1 MTGLSMTGLSMAGL
15 SLTGLGASVRRS
27 VGSRALVIMVPVAVL
42 HVLLRPRPWRFDW
55 GWALQQYGFVT
66 TMLGPLCCG
75 VAALDAARMSA
86 ATGLVDSAGRS
97 AASLVRSASSS
108 MAWVAVAYAAGL
120 AVVAGFVVGAGGAA
134 PGAWATFAALAPPLA
149 LLMTAATVG
158 AAIGA
163 RIGRWWAA
171 AVAAIGSYVAL
182 VMAFVSGHEVLIRV
196 GGANG
201 EIVSIVVRAAY
212 VARQSLWFA
221 VLAVAAVVVGS
232 HRPAARVRPE
242 ARVEL
247 CVVAV
252 VLAGVVATTGDSRMF
267 EARRPDLRC
276 DGGTPRLCVGPAY
289 VRFAPGVRR
298 RVAPVL
304 AAWNGLG
311 GPPVREMTMSAS
323 VRLREG
329 VMSLPDDLVT
339 GDSTWDDHHIAQL
352 VTNATFRHCDGD
364 PGERDVVD
372 EAGSFR
378 TWWLDQFV
386 VGPNRFGS
394 TADPWFERPVD
405 EQRRWATDELQRLLD
420 WCATVAG
427 DGR

>member
-1 MTGLSMTGLSMAGL
+1 MK
-15 SLTGLGASVRRS
+15 GLGVSVRRS
-27 VGSRALVIMVPVAVL
+27 VGIRALPVMVAVAAL

-86 ATGLVDSAGRS
+86 ATGLVDSAGRP

-108 MAWVAVAYAAGL
+108 MAWVVVAYSAGL
-120 AVVAGFVVGAGGAA
+120 ALVAGFVVGAGGAA

-149 LLMTAATVG
+149 LLATAAAVG
-158 AAIGA
+158 ASIGA
-163 RIGRWWAA
+163 RVGSWWAA
-171 AVAAIGSYVAL
+171 PVAAIGSYVAL

-196 GGANG
+196 GGANS
-201 EIVSIVVRAAY
+201 EIVSIVVRVEY
-212 VARQSLWFA
+212 VARQFTWFS
-221 VLAVAAVVVGS
+221 VLAVAAVVIGS
-232 HRPAARVRPE
+232 HRPAAQVRPR

-247 CVVAV
+247 GVAAV
-252 VLAGVVATTGDSRMF
+252 VLAGVVATTGNSHMF

-276 DGGTPRLCVGPAY
+276 DDGMPRLCVGPAY
-289 VRFAPGVRR
+289 LRFAPGLRR

-304 AAWNGLG
+304 AAWNDLG
-311 GPPVREMTMSAS
+311 GPPVRKMTMSAS
-323 VRLREG
+323 VGLRQG

-339 GDSTWDDHHIAQL
+339 GDSTWDDHHVAQL

-364 PGERDVVD
+364 PGERDAFD
-372 EAGSFR
+372 EAGSFQS
-378 TWWLDQFV
+378 WWLDQFV

-394 TADPWFERPVD
+394 TADPWFGLPVE
-405 EQRRWATDELQRLLD
+405 EQRRWAADELQRSLD
-420 WCATVAG
+420 WCAAAAD